1 MKQKK
6 NTFTEFSS
14 TVQKVQMAFKCFI
27 RKKLKEN
34 GIDLSFEMLEVL
46 KCLWEKEGLKQ
57 QDVAD
62 YVMKDKASL
71 TLLIDNL
78 TRRNLVKR
86 TEDPSDRRNN
96 LIMLTDQGQAL
107 RLTIQPWID
116 EMYWIAGDD
125 VPEQLLRDGIVLF
138 DKIYGNLMQLG
149 TRCLGETTPKEGIN
163 KNLQLAQ

>member
-1 MKQKK
+1 VKQKK

-14 TVQKVQMAFKCFI
+14 TVMKVQIAFKCFI

-86 TEDPSDRRNN
+86 TEDPSDRRNK
-96 LIMLTDQGQAL
+96 LVMLTEDGLAL
-107 RLTIQPWID
+107 KNTIEPWID
-116 EMYWIAGDD
+116 EMYAMAGTDI
-125 VPEQLLRDGIVLF
+125 PEELLREGIILF
-138 DKIYGNLMQLG
+138 DKIYGNLQEA
-149 TRCLGETTPKEGIN
+149 ETSCFLQARPENVIN
-163 KNLQLAQ
+163 KNLQLVQ

>member
-1 MKQKK
+1 
-6 NTFTEFSS
+6 
-14 TVQKVQMAFKCFI
+14 
-27 RKKLKEN
+27 
-34 GIDLSFEMLEVL
+34 
-46 KCLWEKEGLKQ
+46 
-57 QDVAD
+57 
-62 YVMKDKASL
+62 MKDKASL

>member
-14 TVQKVQMAFKCFI
+14 TVLKVQMAFKCFM
-27 RKKLKEN
+27 RKKLKEH

-62 YVMKDKASL
+62 FVMKDKASL

-86 TEDPSDRRNN
+86 TEDPNDRRNK
-96 LIMLTDQGQAL
+96 LVTLTEEGAAL
-107 RLTIQPWID
+107 KYKIQPWID
-116 EMYWIAGDD
+116 EMYGMAGTD
-125 VPEQLLRDGIVLF
+125 VPEEMLREGIVLF
-138 DKIYGNLMQLG
+138 DKIYGNLKATEYQYFS
-149 TRCLGETTPKEGIN
+149 
-163 KNLQLAQ
+163 

>member
-1 MKQKK
+1 MRQKK

-14 TVQKVQMAFKCFI
+14 TVLKVQMAFKCFI

-34 GIDLSFEMLEVL
+34 GIDLSYEMLEVL

-86 TEDPSDRRNN
+86 TEDPSDRRNK
-96 LIMLTDQGQAL
+96 LIILTEQGQAL
-107 RLTIQPWID
+107 KHTIQPWID
-116 EMYWIAGDD
+116 EMYWMAGED
-125 VPEQLLRDGIVLF
+125 VPETLLREGIVLF
-138 DKIYGNLMQLG
+138 DKIYGNLMQAG
-149 TRCLGETTPKEGIN
+149 TRCLGEQMPELSIN
-163 KNLQLAQ
+163 KSLQLVQ